1 MTAQDLYVGIDVSTA
16 RLDVSV
22 YPTGDQWGA
31 PNDPEGITN
40 VISRLVPLAPCRV
53 VTEATGGIEQL
64 LVASLAAAELPVVVA
79 NPRQVRQF
87 ARALGMLAKTDC
99 IDAHVLARF
108 GYGVQPEVRAL
119 PDEETQRLKASLS
132 RRHQLIGM
140 LTAEKN
146 RLRTARGQIRH
157 GIESHI
163 AWLQGEL
170 DDLDGTLTDMIKSN
184 PTWNETRNLLCS
196 FKGVGPVTSLT
207 LMAELP
213 ELGTLNRKQISALV
227 GVAPLN
233 NDSGQM
239 RGRRRI
245 WGGRARARSAL
256 YMAALSA
263 SRYNPAIRDM
273 YLRLTGAGKR
283 RKVALVACMHKI
295 LIILNAMIAKRTHW
309 IPNYHV
315 ATTQL
320 P

>member
-16 RLDVSV
+16 RLDVAV
-22 YPTGDQWGA
+22 YPTGDQWGV
-31 PNDPEGITN
+31 PNDPEGIAR
-40 VISRLVPLAPCRV
+40 VISELTPLAPCRV
-53 VTEATGGIEQL
+53 VTEATGGIEQI
-64 LVASLAAAELPVVVA
+64 LVASLAAADLPVVVA

-87 ARALGMLAKTDC
+87 ARALGMLAKTDR

-108 GYGVQPEVRAL
+108 GYGAQPEVRAL
-119 PDEETQRLKASLS
+119 PDEETRCLKALMS
-132 RRHQLIGM
+132 RRHQLIEM

-146 RLRTARGQIRH
+146 RLRTAHGHVRH

-170 DDLDGTLTDMIKSN
+170 DDLDGTLADMIKSN
-184 PTWNETRNLLCS
+184 PSWNETRNILCS
-196 FKGVGPVTSLT
+196 FKGVGPVASLT

-256 YMAALSA
+256 YMATLSA
-263 SRYNPAIRDM
+263 SRYNPPIRDM
-273 YLRLTGAGKR
+273 YLRLTAAGKR
-283 RKVALVACMHKI
+283 PKVALVACMHKT
-295 LIILNAMIAKRTHW
+295 LIILNAMVAKRTQW
-309 IPNYHV
+309 VPNYHAV
-315 ATTQL
+315 TA
-320 P
+320 